1 MQWLNNHQPAGA
13 PSHFI
18 AFLPLTHLDTSRYP
32 LELPR
37 FTEMAPSRVWTLLV
51 ACLCGPCLGRLVSV
65 ADLHGDF
72 DHAVNILSS
81 AKLIDKVPLVLVLG

>member
-1 MQWLNNHQPAGA
+1 
-13 PSHFI
+13 
-18 AFLPLTHLDTSRYP
+18 
-32 LELPR
+32 
-37 FTEMAPSRVWTLLV
+37 MAPSRVWTLLV